1 MFLIVLLYVL
11 NVGFV
16 PPFKQPY
23 GESSDSFTGENVA
36 DDGNSEVLLL
46 STTVSELL
54 FSISSIS
61 PISPISL
68 KSISSLVSIDEG
80 LTAKFVY
87 DSRAGRLSKD
97 IGYEDIEG
105 KGNGDEGEGNG
116 E

>member
-1 MFLIVLLYVL
+1 MFSSPENLILFLIVLLYVL

-36 DDGNSEVLLL
+36 DYGNSEVLLL
-46 STTVSELL
+46 STIVSELL
-54 FSISSIS
+54 FSISS
-61 PISPISL
+61 ISPISL

-97 IGYEDIEG
+97 IGYE
-105 KGNGDEGEGNG
+105 GEGNG